1 MKIDKLYRY
10 RMKGRGDNVT
20 RIYAGINYIRK
31 DGTSRASVFADEL
44 ERDCPELKRIAGD
57 FTKYKGKKIEKIA
70 LYAYE
75 YDARGYS
82 AKRPTVYRRY
92 IIQN

>member
-1 MKIDKLYRY
+1 MKLDKTYRY
-10 RMKGRGDNVT
+10 QMRGRGDNVI

-44 ERDCPELKRIAGD
+44 ERDCPELISGD

-70 LYAYE
+70 LYTYE